1 LALSETSELRRKCDV
16 LSTAWLHDSVVR
28 HARSDVA
35 AAAAK
40 ALHATSGRPC
50 AQTDSATI
58 VRAMADQTP
67 TQQPLDQQL
76 QEIGAQL
83 AWVRDYL

>member
-1 LALSETSELRRKCDV
+1 MVAWFAGMLGLTS
-16 LSTAWLHDSVVR
+16 AQR
-28 HARSDVA
+28 H
-35 AAAAK
+35 AK
-40 ALHATSGRPC
+40 ALHAASERPC
-50 AQTDSATI
+50 AQTHSATI